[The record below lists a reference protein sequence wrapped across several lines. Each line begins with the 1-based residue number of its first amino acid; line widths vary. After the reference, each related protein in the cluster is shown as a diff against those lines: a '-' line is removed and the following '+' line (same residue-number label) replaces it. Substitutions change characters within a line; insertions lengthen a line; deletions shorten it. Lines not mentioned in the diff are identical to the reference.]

1 MNETI
6 VAKGL
11 AKRLAE
17 QYHSWGIDNI
27 IVHNKAQTA
36 DHGYTSGCATIL
48 WEEGPRNPLYDT
60 PWTYDVDR
68 DLVNWVQDKYGSE
81 YWLEAYNHWMLC
93 VIKG

>member
-17 QYHSWGIDNI
+17 QYHSWGIDII

-81 YWLEAYNHWMLC
+81 YWLEAYNHWLLC
-93 VIKG
+93 VHKE